1 MPWFLALLLILS
13 TYPIFLH
20 ADYPVTV
27 DDPRIKFSPRMYGRT
42 TVVVND
48 TMYVYGGRTSLGA
61 IYTNN
66 MYRYNFNQDTGIV
79 NMSMVDQKNAG
90 PNCSFCGAVM
100 MDETR
105 MLILTHDFANATE
118 EDSENIMQVV
128 RPFVFDFET
137 LTWSSNST
145 TPRYNASM
153 NSTFTMRAKH
163 STVLGGDGLIY
174 TIGGVSF
181 FNESIRDNP
190 SWYYDMKN
198 DYYGIIQP
206 NSDSIDIF
214 PIGGNAFNLAN
225 GNIGSVLGGR
235 GSDIEGYYGSQYMFV
250 LNTYNKSWEIPTNIT
265 NYNDDN
271 VIACEGSTM
280 QLSANNTIAY
290 IFGGIKTGSNS
301 SDYIYSRLRVLNIR
315 NFTWLSTAER
325 NDNYHV
331 QPRSYASSAI
341 IGNKYFIVAFGNSL
355 RKRSDLKDV
364 NIFALPSIMPNGIDL
379 APENNKEVIIHLLS
393 SILNNVNSISLH
405 RVSTSIVLFII
416 FIVLTAT
423 VFGFIIAFVVNRK
436 RIKDTNIHLLQAI
449 SKNIWNRRAGELLS
463 TQLYGFIAKSV
474 LVLILLSFIL
484 YFMHSIINSSVSFTE
499 ESIDVTTI
507 TFPGW
512 AYLSIN
518 DVYGQDFPQLFCS
531 HINAPD
537 DVACGNTTI
546 LDRTLFSP
554 SFVEQAGDTQCHLYD
569 SISNVTVVSQDRA
582 VLRFYHM
589 GFAYHLQQAVHLQFY
604 EPHKNPN
611 RVLFRNETIPGYDV
625 KFMDDWLASES
636 NSGSKSDDLSRVVS
650 VHPDSTMYIQFETV
664 YTHQIDPDSWWNFVG
679 IFPKYIYTSELSITH
694 TEPMSRGTYAK
705 TEGQEAVVLGDIVI
719 SPKTFSQRIITE
731 KRDTT
736 IVSSLGVVG
745 GIVGILLAIQVFLF
759 GARPP
764 KPWGIVH
771 TTTIRSSIKDKRQRI
786 LEKYFSVPDA
796 QSVPF
801 VTPVHQRFSSI
812 YELNSSDNH
821 HDHEEQLIEENVL
834 LDDEGLKLDHD
845 VDETLSKTPILDA
858 AMDIKDTL
866 KDLQERLG
874 HLEGRN
880 QMLELVLKAYY
891 IDDRIFQELHKP
903 SSSEPSRK
911 DGQLCKKLQ
920 QILLIIRSFHR
931 LEKENSTGPFH
942 CCKAANLQSCKAA
955 KLQSCKAG
963 TKAAKLQS
971 WNKSCRSAKLQS
983 WNKSCKAAKLQ
994 SCNFDGIC
1002 IVMSQLG

>member
-13 TYPIFLH
+13 TYPIFLQ
-20 ADYPVTV
+20 AEYPVTV
-27 DDPRIKFSPRMYGRT
+27 NDPKIKFSPRMYGRT

-79 NMSMVDQKNAG
+79 NMLMVDQKNAG

-118 EDSENIMQVV
+118 EDPENIMQVV

-163 STVLGGDGLIY
+163 STVLGDDGLIY

-214 PIGGNAFNLAN
+214 PVGGNAFNLAN

-265 NYNDDN
+265 NYNDN
-271 VIACEGSTM
+271 EIVCEGSTM

-315 NFTWLSTAER
+315 NFTWLTTAER

-341 IGNKYFIVAFGNSL
+341 IENKYFIVAF
-355 RKRSDLKDV
+355 
-364 NIFALPSIMPNGIDL
+364 AM
-379 APENNKEVIIHLLS
+379 A
-393 SILNNVNSISLH
+393 
-405 RVSTSIVLFII
+405 
-416 FIVLTAT
+416 
-423 VFGFIIAFVVNRK
+423 FGFIIAFVVNRK
-436 RIKDTNIHLLQAI
+436 RIKNTNIHTLQAI
-449 SKNIWNRRAGELLS
+449 SKNIWNR
-463 TQLYGFIAKSV
+463 
-474 LVLILLSFIL
+474 
-484 YFMHSIINSSVSFTE
+484 SIINSSVSFTE
-499 ESIDVTTI
+499 ESIDVSTI

-512 AYLSIN
+512 AYTSIN

-531 HINAPD
+531 HINSPD
-537 DVACGNTTI
+537 DVACGNITI

-554 SFVEQAGDTQCHLYD
+554 SFVEQAGDTQCYLYE

-636 NSGSKSDDLSRVVS
+636 NSGSKNDDLSRVVS

-679 IFPKYIYTSELSITH
+679 IFPKYIYTSDLSITH

-705 TEGQEAVVLGDIVI
+705 TEGQEPVVLGDIAI
-719 SPKTFSQRIITE
+719 SPKTFTQRIITE

-771 TTTIRSSIKDKRQRI
+771 TTTIRSSIKNKRQRI
-786 LEKYFSVPDA
+786 LEKYFSISDA

-821 HDHEEQLIEENVL
+821 HDHEKQLIEENVL
-834 LDDEGLKLDHD
+834 LDDEGLILDHD
-845 VDETLSKTPILDA
+845 VDEALSKTPILDA
-858 AMDIKDTL
+858 AMDTKDTL

-874 HLEGRN
+874 QLEGRN

-903 SSSEPSRK
+903 SSSEPSRV
-911 DGQLCKKLQ
+911 
-920 QILLIIRSFHR
+920 S
-931 LEKENSTGPFH
+931 P
-942 CCKAANLQSCKAA
+942 
-955 KLQSCKAG
+955 
-963 TKAAKLQS
+963 
-971 WNKSCRSAKLQS
+971 
-983 WNKSCKAAKLQ
+983 
-994 SCNFDGIC
+994 
-1002 IVMSQLG
+1002 